1 MVGSARFGQLATMAI
16 RIFSGLIVAAAI
28 VATPAVA
35 APVAK
40 ARVVNCGARDCL
52 LVRGHRASP
61 HAIIRINDHAVAAQG
76 GRSWKVRLPI
86 DTVRAWSA
94 PFARTLSVAVVDPTA
109 AAERAE
115 AVRLPVG
122 LLSQNLELASL
133 VVHPN

>member
-1 MVGSARFGQLATMAI
+1 MGRRIIAAI
-16 RIFSGLIVAAAI
+16 GIAAATAASAPI
-28 VATPAVA
+28 AA

-40 ARVVNCGARDCL
+40 VRVVNCGSQDCL

-61 HAIIRINDHAVAAQG
+61 NAAIRINDHPVEAQG
-76 GRSWKVRLPI
+76 RHTWQVRLPI
-86 DTVRAWSA
+86 DTVRDWSA
-94 PFARTLSVAVVDPTA
+94 PFARTLSVAVIESPATA
-109 AAERAE
+109 RAE